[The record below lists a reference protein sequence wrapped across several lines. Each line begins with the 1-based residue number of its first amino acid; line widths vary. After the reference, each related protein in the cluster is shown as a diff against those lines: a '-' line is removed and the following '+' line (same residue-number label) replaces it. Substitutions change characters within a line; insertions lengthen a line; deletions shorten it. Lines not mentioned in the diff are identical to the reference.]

1 MSVPTLERPAS
12 PPPQPPAA
20 SGGRRNP
27 PTLALALS
35 ATALL
40 ATIALTI
47 ALAAGAFDRS
57 SPATVTR
64 PATVVTQPAAAGSGL
79 NAAALYASD
88 APGVVDITAHST
100 TTTAAG
106 PFGLPRKAQTTDTG
120 TGTVLDTQGRI
131 LTADHVIAGAS
142 SITVTLQNGDT
153 RSAKLLGGDSATD
166 TAVLKIDPSGMT
178 LHPLPLGS
186 LATLRIGD
194 PIAVIGDPFS
204 FQRSL
209 SSGLISGLDRTI
221 QAPNG
226 FTIAHAVQTD
236 AAMNPG
242 NSGGPVLDARG
253 RVIGVADQIAT
264 GNSGADSSTGVGF
277 AVPIDIV
284 KTVLPQLERGTTPAH
299 AYLGIGAADATGT
312 GGNAGALVQV
322 VRSSGPA
329 AAAGIRTGDV
339 IVALGRAKITGVSD
353 LVTATSTHR
362 PGDRVTATVIRGGKR
377 LSLPITLAKEP
388 TSPAKG

>member
-12 PPPQPPAA
+12 PPPPAG
-20 SGGRRNP
+20 GGRRNP

-35 ATALL
+35 AAALL
-40 ATIALTI
+40 ATTALAIAL
-47 ALAAGAFDRS
+47 LAAGAFDRG
-57 SPATVTR
+57 SPATVTQ

-153 RSAKLLGGDSATD
+153 RSAKLIGRDSATD
-166 TAVLKIDPSGMT
+166 TAVLKVDPSGMT

-299 AYLGIGAADATGT
+299 AYLGVGAADATGT
-312 GGNAGALVQV
+312 GGNTGALVQV

-329 AAAGIRTGDV
+329 GTAGIRTGDV
-339 IVALGRAKITGVSD
+339 IVALGHAKITGVSD

-362 PGDRVTATVIRGGKR
+362 PGDRVTATVIRDGKR
-377 LSLPITLAKEP
+377 LSLPITLANEP
-388 TSPAKG
+388 TAPAKG

>member
-1 MSVPTLERPAS
+1 MPVPTLERPAS
-12 PPPQPPAA
+12 PPQPPPAA
-20 SGGRRNP
+20 SDGRYNP
-27 PTLALALS
+27 PALALALG
-35 ATALL
+35 AGALL
-40 ATIALTI
+40 ATVALAIAL
-47 ALAAGAFDRS
+47 LAAGAFERS
-57 SPATVTR
+57 H
-64 PATVVTQPAAAGSGL
+64 PATVVTQPAAAGAGL

-142 SITVTLQNGDT
+142 SISVTLQNGDT
-153 RSAKLLGGDSATD
+153 RPAKLLGGDSATD
-166 TAVLKIDPSGMT
+166 SAVVAIDPSGTT

-299 AYLGIGAADATGT
+299 AYLGVGAADATGT
-312 GGNAGALVQV
+312 GGNAGALVQA

-339 IVALGRAKITGVSD
+339 IVALGSAKITGVSD

-362 PGDRVTATVIRGGKR
+362 PGDRVTATVIRDGKR

-388 TSPAKG
+388 TAPAKH

>member
-1 MSVPTLERPAS
+1 M
-12 PPPQPPAA
+12 
-20 SGGRRNP
+20 
-27 PTLALALS
+27 
-35 ATALL
+35 
-40 ATIALTI
+40 
-47 ALAAGAFDRS
+47 
-57 SPATVTR
+57 
-64 PATVVTQPAAAGSGL
+64 
-79 NAAALYASD
+79 
-88 APGVVDITAHST
+88 
-100 TTTAAG
+100 
-106 PFGLPRKAQTTDTG
+106 
-120 TGTVLDTQGRI
+120 LDTQGRI

-153 RSAKLLGGDSATD
+153 RSAKLLGGDTATD
-166 TAVLKIDPSGMT
+166 TAVLKVDPSGMT

-209 SSGLISGLDRTI
+209 STGLISGLDRTI

-299 AYLGIGAADATGT
+299 AYLGVGAADATGN
-312 GGNAGALVQV
+312 GGNAA
-322 VRSSGPA
+322 RSCSWS
-329 AAAGIRTGDV
+329 
-339 IVALGRAKITGVSD
+339 GRADRRPPPVSAP
-353 LVTATSTHR
+353 ATSSSRWGTRSHRRQRPRHRDLHPPARR
-362 PGDRVTATVIRGGKR
+362 PGHRHRDPRWQAPVAPDHPRQRADDYRQRQLTPRR
-377 LSLPITLAKEP
+377 P
-388 TSPAKG
+388 

>member
-1 MSVPTLERPAS
+1 MSIPTLERPAS
-12 PPPQPPAA
+12 PPQPPVPPPAA
-20 SGGRRNP
+20 SERRRNP
-27 PTLALALS
+27 STLALALG

-40 ATIALTI
+40 ATLALTV
-47 ALAAGAFDRS
+47 ALLATGAFDRS
-57 SPATVTR
+57 R
-64 PATVVTQPAAAGSGL
+64 PATAVTQPVAGGSGL
-79 NAAALYASD
+79 NAAALYASA

-106 PFGLPRKAQTTDTG
+106 PFGLPRKARATDTG

-142 SITVTLQNGDT
+142 SITVTLPNGDT
-153 RSAKLLGGDSATD
+153 RRAKLLGGDSATD
-166 TAVLKIDPSGMT
+166 TAVLKIDPSGTT

-284 KTVLPQLERGTTPAH
+284 KTVLPQLERGATPAH
-299 AYLGIGAADATGT
+299 AYVGIGAADATRG

-322 VRSSGPA
+322 VRSRGPA
-329 AAAGIRTGDV
+329 AAAGLRPGDV
-339 IVALGRAKITGVSD
+339 IVALGSAKITGVSD

-362 PGDRVTATVIRGGKR
+362 PGDRVTATVIRDGKR

-388 TSPAKG
+388 TATTDG

>member
-12 PPPQPPAA
+12 PPQPPQPPPAA

-27 PTLALALS
+27 PTLALALG

-47 ALAAGAFDRS
+47 ALLAAGAFDRS
-57 SPATVTR
+57 HRT
-64 PATVVTQPAAAGSGL
+64 TVVTQPAAAGSGL

-106 PFGLPRKAQTTDTG
+106 PFGLPRKAQATDTG

-142 SITVTLQNGDT
+142 SISVTLRNGDT
-153 RSAKLLGGDSATD
+153 RPAKLLGGDSATD
-166 TAVLKIDPSGMT
+166 TAVLKLDPSGMR
-178 LHPLPLGS
+178 LHPLRLGS

-264 GNSGADSSTGVGF
+264 GGSGADSSTGVGF
-277 AVPIDIV
+277 AVPIDIA
-284 KTVLPQLERGTTPAH
+284 KSELTQLEAGHAPAH
-299 AYLGIGAADATGT
+299 AHLGVSAEDATVN
-312 GGNAGALVQV
+312 GGKAGALVGAV
-322 VRSSGPA
+322 APRGPA
-329 AAAGIRTGDV
+329 AHAGIQVGDV
-339 IVALGRAKITGVSD
+339 IVKVGAASISGVND
-353 LVTATSTHR
+353 LVTAASSHK
-362 PGDRVTATVIRGGKR
+362 PGDRVAVTVIRHGKPLTR
-377 LSLPITLAKEP
+377 SVTLAKEP
-388 TSPAKG
+388 SSVATAG

>member
-12 PPPQPPAA
+12 PPPPAA
-20 SGGRRNP
+20 GGGRRNP

-35 ATALL
+35 AAALL
-40 ATIALTI
+40 ATIALAI
-47 ALAAGAFDRS
+47 ALLAAGAFDRG
-57 SPATVTR
+57 SPATVTQ
-64 PATVVTQPAAAGSGL
+64 PATAVTQPAAAGSGL

-153 RSAKLLGGDSATD
+153 RSAKLLGRDSATD
-166 TAVLKIDPSGMT
+166 TAVLKVDPSGMT

-299 AYLGIGAADATGT
+299 AYLGVGAADATGT
-312 GGNAGALVQV
+312 GGNAGALVQL

-329 AAAGIRTGDV
+329 GTAGIRTGDV
-339 IVALGRAKITGVSD
+339 IVALGHAKITGVSD

-362 PGDRVTATVIRGGKR
+362 PGDRVTATVIRDGKR
-377 LSLPITLAKEP
+377 LSLPITLANEP
-388 TSPAKG
+388 TAPAKG

>member
-12 PPPQPPAA
+12 PPPPAA
-20 SGGRRNP
+20 GGGRHNP

-35 ATALL
+35 AAALL
-40 ATIALTI
+40 ATIALAI
-47 ALAAGAFDRS
+47 ALLAAGAFDRG
-57 SPATVTR
+57 SPATVTQ
-64 PATVVTQPAAAGSGL
+64 PATAVTQPAAAGSGL

-153 RSAKLLGGDSATD
+153 RSAKLLGRDSATD
-166 TAVLKIDPSGMT
+166 TAVLKVDPSGMT

-299 AYLGIGAADATGT
+299 AYLGVGAADATGT
-312 GGNAGALVQV
+312 GGNAGALVQL

-329 AAAGIRTGDV
+329 GTAGIRTGDV
-339 IVALGRAKITGVSD
+339 IVALGHAKITGVSD

-362 PGDRVTATVIRGGKR
+362 PGDRVTATVIRDGKR
-377 LSLPITLAKEP
+377 LSLPITLANEP
-388 TSPAKG
+388 TAPAKG

>member
-12 PPPQPPAA
+12 PPPPAA
-20 SGGRRNP
+20 GGGRRNP

-35 ATALL
+35 AAALL
-40 ATIALTI
+40 ATTALAIAL
-47 ALAAGAFDRS
+47 LAAGAFDRG
-57 SPATVTR
+57 SPATVTQ

-166 TAVLKIDPSGMT
+166 TAVLKVDPSGMT

-299 AYLGIGAADATGT
+299 AYLGVGAADATGT

-329 AAAGIRTGDV
+329 GTAGIRTGDV
-339 IVALGRAKITGVSD
+339 IVALGHAKITGVSD

-362 PGDRVTATVIRGGKR
+362 PGDRVTATVIRDGKR
-377 LSLPITLAKEP
+377 LSLPITLANEP
-388 TSPAKG
+388 TAPAKG